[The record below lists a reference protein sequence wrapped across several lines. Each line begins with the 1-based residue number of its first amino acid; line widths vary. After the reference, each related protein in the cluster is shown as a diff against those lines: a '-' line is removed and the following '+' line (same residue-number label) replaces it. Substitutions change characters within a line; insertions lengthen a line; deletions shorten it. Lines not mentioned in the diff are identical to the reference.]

1 MPTVAAV
8 LRRSKINRTGTAP
21 VYLRFSDGERTVF
34 KATGIRVKP
43 ADWNER
49 KGLVR
54 KSNDDCEALNAEI
67 RKRIAAA
74 DLEKVKLLGEQRT
87 VNAEELREATLPAL
101 PGMDFFT
108 YAEQI
113 ARDFE
118 ARGSIQRMFKFRLAS
133 RRLREVTGSPLP
145 FERLTPAVL
154 RAYETHLL
162 TQHKNHPNTV
172 RGNLAAIRSVLYK
185 AIREGHAEQGANPFF
200 SFKSI
205 KPVQPDRA
213 KLCEDEL
220 RAIEALDL
228 PPGSLIHRVRA
239 YFLFSFYCAGI
250 RFGDLARLTWEN
262 VTDDG
267 TTNGSGALRLSYR
280 MNKTSR
286 LKSLRLLPQA
296 RAILDGFPQRDGSPY
311 LFPILDGYDLSTPRR
326 LRSAVSAQTALA
338 NKYLKKIGARAEVAC
353 KLSTHIARHS
363 FADIARQRGWDVYT
377 ISKALGHANIKV
389 TENYLKGFDS
399 SALDEKMHDLF
410 GG

>member
-8 LRRSKINRTGTAP
+8 LRKSKVNRTGTAP
-21 VYLRFSDGERTVF
+21 VYLRFSDVEKTVF

-54 KSNDDCEALNAEI
+54 KSNDDYEELNAEI
-67 RKRIAAA
+67 KKRIAAA

-87 VNAEELREATLPAL
+87 VKAEELREATLPPE
-101 PGMDFFT
+101 PGMDFFA
-108 YAEQI
+108 YAESV

-118 ARGSIQRMFKFRLAS
+118 ARGAILRMYKIKLAS
-133 RRLREVTGSPLP
+133 SRLREIAKSPLP
-145 FERLTPAVL
+145 FERLTPALL

-162 TQHKNHPNTV
+162 TKHENHPNTV
-172 RGNLAAIRSVLYK
+172 RGNLAALRSVLYR
-185 AIREGHAEQGANPFF
+185 AIREGYAEQAHNPFF
-200 SFKSI
+200 SFKPI
-205 KPVQPDRA
+205 GHVRPERD
-213 KLCEDEL
+213 KLTADEL
-220 RAIEALDL
+220 RAIEALPLDT
-228 PPGSLIHRVRA
+228 GSLLWRIRA
-239 YFLFSFYCAGI
+239 QFLFSFYCAGI
-250 RFGDLARLTWEN
+250 RFGDLARLRWEH
-262 VTDDG
+262 VTEEAG
-267 TTNGSGALRLSYR
+267 GHLRLTYR
-280 MNKTSR
+280 MSKTSG

-410 GG
+410 GQTDE